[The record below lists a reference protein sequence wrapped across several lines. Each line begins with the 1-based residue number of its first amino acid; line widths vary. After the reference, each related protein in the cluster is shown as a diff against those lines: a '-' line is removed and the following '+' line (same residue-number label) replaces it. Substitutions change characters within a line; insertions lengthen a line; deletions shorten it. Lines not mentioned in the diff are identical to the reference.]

1 MCPVS
6 ERDGSY
12 AYGSAYPGPMGA
24 VLSSQLTGV
33 EGNAAL
39 PYAPSLCK
47 ACYDACQAKMAIPS
61 LLVHLRSGH
70 VEQRRRTHRV
80 PLRRCHHEGRGRVV
94 ADRRQLLGR
103 PAGRRQGW
111 TLIGRRGKISALPA
125 PFVAWTPPAMRRR
138 RLLTGLI
145 VWRPA
150 VSR

>member
-70 VEQRRRTHRV
+70 VEQRRRTGCPSADAITRV
-80 PLRRCHHEGRGRVV
+80 
-94 ADRRQLLGR
+94 A
-103 PAGRRQGW
+103 
-111 TLIGRRGKISALPA
+111 
-125 PFVAWTPPAMRRR
+125 VAW
-138 RLLTGLI
+138 LLTGASYLAAPQAAGKAG
-145 VWRPA
+145 R
-150 VSR
+150 